1 MNKEFF
7 NLWDKK
13 FRNYIINFIISE
25 LRSTLEGAKEALK
38 IMQKS
43 EVTESDLFR
52 IYFILSKHDEIF
64 IDELLFDYKMDDLS
78 KDRKSKFFDIVE
90 AETGIVIDR
99 TMGGIATYKEL
110 LVEEGMT
117 ISKFI
122 KLVDIFL
129 DEA

>member
-1 MNKEFF
+1 MNREFF
-7 NLWDKK
+7 NLRNKE
-13 FRNYIINFIISE
+13 FRNYILNCIISE
-25 LRSTLEGAKEALK
+25 LFSTLKSAKEALK
-38 IMQKS
+38 IMQKP
-43 EVTESDLFR
+43 EITDSDLLR
-52 IYFILSKHDEIF
+52 IYFILSEHNEVF
-64 IDELLFDYKMDDLS
+64 IDELLFDYKMDSLS
-78 KDRKSKFFDIVE
+78 KDRKSKFFDILE

-129 DEA
+129 DQI